1 MVNSAAINIGVHV
14 VFFFSVM
21 AFSGYLHSSGIAES
35 YGSFIP
41 SLD

>member
-14 VFFFSVM
+14 VFFSVM